1 MGEKS
6 EIISKRGRLLSPV
19 EERHIDF
26 ILEEE
31 FSVNPDFLDFFLDRA
46 RQGASDTNR
55 IPECA
60 KHKECTAVRS
70 VSTAEGETDL
80 LVMYN
85 SDFEALPTAILIENK
100 IRARFQPDQ
109 PARYRKRGDEGKG
122 DKWSGYW
129 TCLVAHTKYT
139 SEKGDFDAVVS
150 LESLLDFFAA
160 RPDKRSRFR
169 AEVLAQMIEKYEA
182 TGIQRIDEGMTRFRA
197 SYASECARV
206 FKPGQW
212 IYDKARDAWWDDSWF
227 FFRGASWPKDVQI
240 RHQARTGCVD
250 LILPIP
256 EDTPLRLMEKQW
268 LSQPSHGLRRKIS
281 VIPIGKNKH
290 AIQTCVP
297 RVLDFSSGAPSPE
310 FGEFFAAIEF
320 LAELYKECSP
330 LLPEHL
336 RE

>member
-1 MGEKS
+1 
-6 EIISKRGRLLSPV
+6 
-19 EERHIDF
+19 
-26 ILEEE
+26 
-31 FSVNPDFLDFFLDRA
+31 
-46 RQGASDTNR
+46 
-55 IPECA
+55 
-60 KHKECTAVRS
+60 
-70 VSTAEGETDL
+70 
-80 LVMYN
+80 MYN
-85 SDFEALPTAILIENK
+85 IDYEALPTAILIENK

-122 DKWSGYW
+122 NKWSGYW

-160 RPDKRSRFR
+160 RTDKRSRFR
-169 AEVLAQMIEKYEA
+169 AEVLAQMIQKYEA

-227 FFRGASWPKDVQI
+227 FFRCASWPKDVQI

-250 LILPIP
+250 LIFPIP
-256 EDTPLRLMEKQW
+256 EKSSLLLIEEKW
-268 LSQPSHGLRRKIS
+268 LSRPLHAQERKIR
-281 VIPIGKNKH
+281 VVPVGNNKH

-297 RVLDFSSGAPSPE
+297 RVGDFHSDTPLPE

-320 LAELYKECSP
+320 LGTLYEEYSS
-330 LLPEHL
+330 LLPESL
-336 RE
+336 RI